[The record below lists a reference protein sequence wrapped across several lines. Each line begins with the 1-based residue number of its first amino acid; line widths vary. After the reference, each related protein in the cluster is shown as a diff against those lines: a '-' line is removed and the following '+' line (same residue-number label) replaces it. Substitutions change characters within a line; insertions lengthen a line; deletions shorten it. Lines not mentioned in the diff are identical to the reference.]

1 MNAVSCLAVGF
12 PTAEL
17 QGLKMA
23 RPLELNVTAAAD
35 GYGEARS
42 VLNERAPMAVA
53 IYGTKDIPALKN
65 FTEYVKAIPESPT
78 VVIITEGNGEGAY
91 ADALVNPSRGCAYI
105 ADAII
110 EASGTEKN
118 NKQIELKLTRERAL
132 DERIANIFISAGI
145 PPHIKGYQF
154 LREAVKQTVRIPEM
168 INNITKEL
176 YPAVADKFATSPSKV
191 ERAIRHAIEVAW
203 SRGKIEN
210 INNIYG
216 IKIFGKG
223 EKPTNGELIA
233 LIADKLMIEYS

>member
-1 MNAVSCLAVGF
+1 MRDRSGTPIFGGSAQSQIDESALKKI
-12 PTAEL
+12 AEITGGQFYRANDYADL
-17 QGLKMA
+17 QSIYK
-23 RPLELNVTAAAD
+23 RIDSLEKTNVK
-35 GYGEARS
+35 
-42 VLNERAPMAVA
+42 
-53 IYGTKDIPALKN
+53 IKN